1 MKAYAN
7 YETAERENRS
17 SDSLSET
24 ETNSDVK
31 HDSDIS
37 TVAQQEGVQL
47 LEGIPVQDRTSILK
61 VASWHD
67 YSKNATETDQ
77 GRTADRLFLL
87 IKGEARFFFLSPEG
101 QKTYLIWLKP
111 GDIFGGS
118 ALLIDPSAYLVNTEV
133 AKGSRAFV
141 WQRDVIRDLA
151 RRFPRLLENAL
162 LISSGYLTWYLATH
176 LSLITDSASERLAR
190 VLMTIADGFG
200 TKGADGVY
208 LTITNE
214 QLANTANVS
223 IFTASRLLS
232 EWQRKKLVLK
242 RRNQIIVRSPEG
254 ILLASNLT
262 KWHR

>member
-1 MKAYAN
+1 MKAYPS
-7 YETAERENRS
+7 YEVSERENRAPV
-17 SDSLSET
+17 SLSQKET
-24 ETNSDVK
+24 DSNAK
-31 HDSDIS
+31 HHLDIS
-37 TVAQQEGVQL
+37 TIAHQAGVRL
-47 LEGIPVQDRTSILK
+47 LEGIPAQDRTVILK

-77 GRTADRLFLL
+77 GRIADRLFLL
-87 IKGEARFFFLSPEG
+87 IKGEARFFFLSPKG
-101 QKTYLIWLKP
+101 QKTYLIWLKS
-111 GDIFGGS
+111 GDIFGG
-118 ALLIDPSAYLVNTEV
+118 ATLLIDPSTYLVNTEV

-162 LISSGYLTWYLATH
+162 LIASDYLTWYLATH

-200 TKGADGVY
+200 TKGADGIH
-208 LTITNE
+208 LSITNE

-223 IFTASRLLS
+223 VFTASRLLS

-242 RRNQIIVRSPEG
+242 RRNQIILHSPEE
-254 ILLASNLT
+254 ILLAGNLI
-262 KWHR
+262 K